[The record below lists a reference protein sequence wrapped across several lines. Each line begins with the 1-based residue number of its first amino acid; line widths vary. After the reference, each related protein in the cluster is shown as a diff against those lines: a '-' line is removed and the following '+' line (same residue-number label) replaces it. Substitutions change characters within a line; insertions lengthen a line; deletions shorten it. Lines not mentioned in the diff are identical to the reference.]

1 MTKLRQIV
9 VNIFPSE
16 WAFIAQILSEGRL
29 KFLNMYLC
37 QMVFCSLRHLSSLC
51 SFFDQNFILKL
62 QVFFMHKESRINVS
76 YDREKNISL

>member
-29 KFLNMYLC
+29 KVLNMYLC

-62 QVFFMHKESRINVS
+62 QVFLCIRRAESTCLTIE
-76 YDREKNISL
+76 EKNISL